1 MKEIRTQDAIGHIIS
16 HDITRIIPGGE
27 KGVAFKKGH
36 VVRAEDIDTLLKI
49 GKSHL
54 YVWENDGTLLHENE
68 AAQVLADLVA
78 GDEFRKGEVK
88 EGKIE
93 IFAGQDGI
101 LKVDKEKL
109 AALNGFDEVM
119 VATRHDLSP
128 VKKGDK
134 LCGTRIIPLAIS
146 WERMDEV
153 ARAVGVEPTKIADTE
168 KAGAEAAGAVT
179 VLSVLP
185 YKKMKAAI
193 VTTGSEVFEG
203 LIEDGFS
210 PIVKEK
216 LAEFETENIGHLTV
230 PDNPEMTTNAI
241 LRMIEKGADLVLVT
255 GGMSVDPDDRTP
267 LAIKKTG
274 AEVISYGAPVLPG
287 AMFMVAYIG
296 DTAILGLPGCVMH
309 SKRTIL
315 DIILPRVMA
324 GIRVSKAD
332 INALAP
338 GGLCLSCETC
348 IWPACGYGAV

>member
-1 MKEIRTQDAIGHIIS
+1 MREIRTQDAVGHIIS

-36 VVRAEDIDTLLKI
+36 VVRAEDVETLLKI

-78 GDEFRKGEVK
+78 GDEFLRGEVK

-93 IFAGQDGI
+93 IFAKHDGI
-101 LKVDKEKL
+101 LRVDKEKL

-119 VATRHDLSP
+119 VATRHDLTP
-128 VKKGDK
+128 VKEGDK

-153 ARAVGVEPTKIADTE
+153 ARAVGFEPTKTSDSEIAGS
-168 KAGAEAAGAVT
+168 KT
-179 VLSVLP
+179 VLSVIP

-216 LAEFETENIGHLTV
+216 LAEFEAENIGHLTV

-241 LRMIEKGADLVLVT
+241 LRMIDKGAELVLVT

-274 AEVISYGAPVLPG
+274 AEVVSYGAPVLPG

-309 SKRTIL
+309 SKRTIF

-324 GIRVSKAD
+324 GIRITKED

-348 IWPACGYGAV
+348 IWPACGFGAV